1 MVDDEK
7 GMAAYSKFVNDGGIQ
22 HSLSYEKMKPWMQTN
37 PLRWRSRYA
46 CTDVHCTETSVAV
59 LGWEQTGGSLLN
71 EKPFS
76 YGVD

>member
-1 MVDDEK
+1 MADDEK

-22 HSLSYEKMKPWMQTN
+22 HSLSYEMMKPWMQTN

-46 CTDVHCTETSVAV
+46 YTDVHCTVTSVAV
-59 LGWEQTGGSLLN
+59 LGREQKGGSLLN
-71 EKPFS
+71 KKPIS